1 MRAYAFLLGSVLP
14 PFCPGH
20 LFDVFVLSRA
30 RTSKTERKKQCGQE
44 TYTKDYTTFAAHWHV
59 SYHCISTLHHET
71 WTVDIHS
78 LYVYIA
84 CIYT

>member
-30 RTSKTERKKQCGQE
+30 RTSKTGRKKQCGQE
-44 TYTKDYTTFAAHWHV
+44 TYTKDYTTLLHTCLTTAFPL
-59 SYHCISTLHHET
+59 STIRHGL
-71 WTVDIHS
+71 
-78 LYVYIA
+78 
-84 CIYT
+84 